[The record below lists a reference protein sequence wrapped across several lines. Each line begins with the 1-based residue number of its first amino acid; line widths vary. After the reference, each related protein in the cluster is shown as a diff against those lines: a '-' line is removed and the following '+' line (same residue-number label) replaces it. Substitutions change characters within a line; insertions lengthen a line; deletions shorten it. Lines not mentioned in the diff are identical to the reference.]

1 MDGLV
6 SKANDF
12 FLFFVLEIA
21 AAAAIPVGPAEAV
34 RKNAKLIT
42 T

>member
-1 MDGLV
+1 MDGFV

-21 AAAAIPVGPAEAV
+21 AAAAMPVGPAEAIQ
-34 RKNAKLIT
+34 K
-42 T
+42 